1 MTIVL
6 GIDLG
11 SALTK
16 GILLQDRKILDSYI
30 CPSGGHFANTAQQVK
45 NKLLTRSGLNPSD
58 PAYTVA
64 TGYGSKAVSF
74 ANEIVTDITAHG
86 RGLHFLFPDVRTIV
100 DVGDLYSKAIRIDN
114 QGNIMS
120 FLLSGKCAGGSGRIL
135 KVMAKVLQVPVEELG
150 ALSLKSQK
158 KVNFN
163 TGCAVFAESEAIS
176 RIAEGNAKEDLLAA
190 INRALAA
197 QIQSLAERLGLEKDY
212 ALTGGGACNP
222 GLAKALTE
230 LSGLT
235 ISVPPE
241 PLLTAALGAAL
252 IANQKK

>member
-11 SALTK
+11 SALAK
-16 GILLQDRKILDSYI
+16 GILLQNRKILGSYI

-45 NKLLTRSGLNPSD
+45 NELLARSGFTPSD
-58 PAYTVA
+58 PVYTVA

-74 ANEIVTDITAHG
+74 ANEIVTDITCHG
-86 RGLHFLFPDVRTIV
+86 RGLHFLFPEVGTIV

-114 QGNIMS
+114 QGHILS

-158 KVNFN
+158 RL
-163 TGCAVFAESEAIS
+163 IS
-176 RIAEGNAKEDLLAA
+176 TRVARFLPNPRPFPALPRGLPRKTCWLPFTALWLPRFIAWLKG
-190 INRALAA
+190 
-197 QIQSLAERLGLEKDY
+197 SV
-212 ALTGGGACNP
+212 
-222 GLAKALTE
+222 
-230 LSGLT
+230 LSKT
-235 ISVPPE
+235 MP
-241 PLLTAALGAAL
+241 
-252 IANQKK
+252 